1 MFKSVLQQS
10 LSTLTTVP
18 QANFATKSLK
28 LIKLRMKAVLS
39 IKKITKVAVHSRR
52 Q

>member
-1 MFKSVLQQS
+1 MFKSVFQHS
-10 LSTLTTVP
+10 LSAMTTVP

-28 LIKLRMKAVLS
+28 IIKLRMKAVLS
-39 IKKITKVAVHSRR
+39 IKKITKVQQLLLR